1 MAASARS
8 AALAGLKAQRT
19 QGTWPDQFVKNQL
32 PGFALEGKD
41 AALAARL
48 LYGVLQNQQ
57 LIDFYLAQYSKIKL
71 NKIAPQVLDVL
82 RLGVYQIAFLDK
94 IPAWAAVNES
104 VNLAR
109 KKGGQRA
116 AAFVN
121 GLLRAVAA
129 QSQAGRLPE
138 PDRGDFPQ
146 YLSVRYSHPLWYV
159 RQMIEILGPQ
169 ETEALCAA
177 DNQTAA
183 VTARVNRLKTDAE
196 ALIGLLAGQ
205 GIEAEAHPWMPDCIV
220 FRSGGDL
227 TACPAFQQGLFY
239 IQDPASQLPPWALE
253 IHPGEN
259 VIDLCAAPGGK
270 SLIVAQMQQCKGNL
284 LAMDIHGFKCEE
296 MEKTARRYG
305 AENLKTM
312 EADSSRL
319 RPELLERA
327 DKVICDVPCSGMGIL
342 RKKADIRFKAEERLA
357 DLPELQGK
365 ILDCAAAYCRPGG
378 RVVYS
383 TCTTL
388 PRENEEVAA
397 AFLARRPDFAL
408 APLTLPGGMGAAQG
422 YRTFYPHRE
431 GVDGFFIACLE
442 RKEG

>member
-19 QGTWPDQFVKNQL
+19 QGTWPDQFVKRQL
-32 PGFALEGKD
+32 PALGLEGRE

-48 LYGVLQNQQ
+48 LYGVLQNQR
-57 LIDFYLAQYSKIKL
+57 LIDFYLDQYSKIKR
-71 NKIAPQVLDVL
+71 NKIAPQVLDAL
-82 RLGVYQIAFLDK
+82 RLGVYQIVFLDK
-94 IPAWAAVNES
+94 IPARAAVNES

-109 KKGGQRA
+109 KKGGERA
-116 AAFVN
+116 ASFVN
-121 GLLRAVAA
+121 GLLRKIAA
-129 QSQAGRLPE
+129 QSQAGELPE
-138 PDRGDFPQ
+138 PDKGDFPL
-146 YLSVRYSHPLWYV
+146 YLAVRYSHPLWYV
-159 RQMIEILGPQ
+159 RKLLKVLGPQ
-169 ETEALCAA
+169 EAEALCAA
-177 DNQTAA
+177 DNQTPDA
-183 VTARVNRLKTDAE
+183 TARVNRLKTEPE
-196 ALIGLLAGQ
+196 ALIVLLAEQ
-205 GIEAEAHPWMPDCIV
+205 GVEAEVHPWLPDCLV

-227 TACPAFQQGLFY
+227 TACPAFRQGLFY

-253 IHPGEN
+253 IQPGETTF
-259 VIDLCAAPGGK
+259 DLCAAPGGK
-270 SLIVAQMQQCKGNL
+270 SLIAAQMQDCKGEL
-284 LAMDIHGFKCEE
+284 LAMDIHGFKCRELAE
-296 MEKTARRYG
+296 TARRYG
-305 AENLKTM
+305 AENLKAL
-312 EADSSRL
+312 EADSSL
-319 RPELLERA
+319 LQPELLERA

-342 RKKADIRFKAEERLA
+342 RKKADIRFKTEEQLA
-357 DLPELQGK
+357 GLPALQGK

-388 PRENEEVAA
+388 PQENQEVVK

-408 APLTLPGGMGAAQG
+408 APLKLPGGMGAEEG

>member
-227 TACPAFQQGLFY
+227 TVCPAFQQGLFY

-270 SLIVAQMQQCKGNL
+270 SLIAAQMQRCKGNL
-284 LAMDIHGFKCEE
+284 LTMDIHGFKCEE

-327 DKVICDVPCSGMGIL
+327 DKVICDVPCSGMCIL

>member
-227 TACPAFQQGLFY
+227 TVCPAFQQGLFY

-270 SLIVAQMQQCKGNL
+270 SLIAAQMQRCKGNL

-305 AENLKTM
+305 AEN
-312 EADSSRL
+312 
-319 RPELLERA
+319 
-327 DKVICDVPCSGMGIL
+327 L